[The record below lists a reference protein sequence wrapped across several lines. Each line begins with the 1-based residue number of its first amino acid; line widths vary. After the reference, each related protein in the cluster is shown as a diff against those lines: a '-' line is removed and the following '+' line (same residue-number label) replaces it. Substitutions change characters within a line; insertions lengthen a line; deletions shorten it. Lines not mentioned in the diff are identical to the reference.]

1 MNQRKL
7 LLFALPFIVLCF
19 VLIFSF
25 GFQKTRQ
32 GQVEVEKIHRAAELA
47 IEAYLKDRRISGVT
61 YNSLPIQ
68 YDKDRCILGCRVD
81 TADESGVKSRTE
93 FDILFRREKTIWKA
107 AIVTIE
113 KDLPIPNEAEKT
125 APWSQK
131 AKGK

>member
-25 GFQKTRQ
+25 GFQKTRR
-32 GQVEVEKIHRAAELA
+32 GQAEVEKIHRAAELA
-47 IEAYLKDRRISGVT
+47 IRDYLKDQRISGVF

-81 TADESGVKSRTE
+81 TADESGVKRRTE
-93 FDILFRREKTIWKA
+93 FDILFQRENKTWKA
-107 AIVTIE
+107 V
-113 KDLPIPNEAEKT
+113 KVIPVRRGVN
-125 APWSQK
+125 PH
-131 AKGK
+131 G